1 MVAPR
6 MHASWQPRMPWH
18 RAWRYTCVIVFTLIF
33 SPKLE
38 NIEGRRSPFPAWVK
52 AVKWVQ
58 YHSQINSKLAVRN
71 RKGFLLNCVGWLYMM
86 GPFFYF
92 FCRDAFVRRHFQP
105 RGCFSRFF
113 WKITDRKRFYSALR
127 LSETKRDNE
136 NKKTRRR
143 GGSRSARQ
151 SPHGPRARHTRLL
164 PAGRVWNLWNERAR
178 RVPACMSAPVSCCV
192 PELAPRGAPRRP
204 APAGARVLL
213 DNSRV

>member
-71 RKGFLLNCVGWLYMM
+71 RKGFLLNCVGWLY
-86 GPFFYF
+86 
-92 FCRDAFVRRHFQP
+92 
-105 RGCFSRFF
+105 
-113 WKITDRKRFYSALR
+113 I
-127 LSETKRDNE
+127 
-136 NKKTRRR
+136 
-143 GGSRSARQ
+143 
-151 SPHGPRARHTRLL
+151 
-164 PAGRVWNLWNERAR
+164 
-178 RVPACMSAPVSCCV
+178 
-192 PELAPRGAPRRP
+192 
-204 APAGARVLL
+204 
-213 DNSRV
+213 